1 MDEFLDL
8 VKTSGLENDLMMSGK
23 NMTVFVPSND
33 AIDDFRH
40 DMEEVGFVKNY
51 ILQTSCVYQKNYEP
65 ISFCHI
71 LLSF

>member
-8 VKTSGLENDLMMSGK
+8 VKTSGLENDLMMSEK

-40 DMEEVGFVKNY
+40 DMEEVGVIKNY
-51 ILQTSCVYQKNYEP
+51 ILETSCGLN
-65 ISFCHI
+65 
-71 LLSF
+71 

>member
-40 DMEEVGFVKNY
+40 DMEEVGYVKNY
-51 ILQTSCVYQKNYEP
+51 ILQTSCGYQMLIN
-65 ISFCHI
+65 
-71 LLSF
+71 

>member
-8 VKTSGLENDLMMSGK
+8 VKTSGLENDLMMSGR

-40 DMEEVGFVKNY
+40 DMEEVGVVKNY
-51 ILQTSCVYQKNYEP
+51 VLQTSCDYKLTMNQY
-65 ISFCHI
+65 
-71 LLSF
+71 L

>member
-8 VKTSGLENDLMMSGK
+8 VKTSGLENDLMVSGK

-40 DMEEVGFVKNY
+40 DMEEVGVVKNY
-51 ILQTSCVYQKNYEP
+51 VLQTSCGLN
-65 ISFCHI
+65 
-71 LLSF
+71 